1 MSLGDPVT
9 FASGASQYDRLMG
22 KPDYPLKTARL
33 TLRPFVMGDLDALHD
48 IQSRPEVTR
57 YLLYDA
63 RDRGQVRKVLEE
75 RIQADFVARDAL
87 NLAVVLPETGALIG
101 DVVLFLRS
109 REHRQGEIGYVFH
122 PDYGGRGYATEATRA
137 LLGLGFEHYGLHRIV
152 GRLDARNTASARLLE
167 RLGMRREAHLVQ
179 NEFIKGEWTDE
190 LVYAMLED
198 EWRSLLPDDDHR
210 AGRVVDD
217 L

>member
-1 MSLGDPVT
+1 MRSS
-9 FASGASQYDRLMG
+9 ARQYDRLMG
-22 KPDYPLKTARL
+22 KPHYPLKTARL
-33 TLRPFVMGDLDALHD
+33 TLRPFVIDDLNALHD
-48 IQSRPEVTR
+48 IQSRPGVTR

-63 RDRGQVRKVLEE
+63 RDRDQVRKVLEE
-75 RIQADFVARDAL
+75 RMQADFTERDAL
-87 NLAVVLPETGALIG
+87 NLAVVLTETGALIG

-109 REHRQGEIGYVFH
+109 QEQRQGEIGYVFH

-152 GRLDARNTASARLLE
+152 GRLDARNTPSARVLE
-167 RLGMRREAHLVQ
+167 RLGMRREARFVQ

-190 LVYAMLED
+190 LVYAMLEG
-198 EWRSLLPDDDHR
+198 EWRSLVPDDDHR

>member
-1 MSLGDPVT
+1 MSSEDPAS
-9 FASGASQYDRLMG
+9 FASGGTQYGRLMG

-33 TLRPFVMGDLDALHD
+33 TLRPCVIGDLDALYD

-57 YLLYDA
+57 YLLYGA
-63 RDRGQVRKVLEE
+63 RDRGQVRKVLED
-75 RIQADFVARDAL
+75 RIQADFLERDAL
-87 NLAVVLPETGALIG
+87 DLAVVLPETGVLIG

-109 REHRQGEIGYVFH
+109 QEHRQGEIGYVFH
-122 PDYGGRGYATEATRA
+122 PDYGGRGYATEAARA

-152 GRLDARNTASARLLE
+152 GRLDARNTASARVLE
-167 RLGMRREAHLVQ
+167 RLGMRREAHFVR
-179 NEFIKGEWTDE
+179 NEIVKGEWTDE
-190 LVYAMLED
+190 VVYAMLED
-198 EWRSLLPDDDHR
+198 EWRSLVPDDDDR

>member
-1 MSLGDPVT
+1 MNLDDPAT
-9 FASGASQYDRLMG
+9 FAPSASQYDRLMG

-33 TLRPFVMGDLDALHD
+33 VLRPFVAGDLDALHD

-57 YLLYDA
+57 YLLFDA
-63 RDRGQVRKVLEE
+63 RDRDQVRKELEE
-75 RIQADFVARDAL
+75 RKQADFIQRDAL
-87 NLAVVLPETGALIG
+87 NLAVVLPETGALVG

-109 REHRQGEIGYVFH
+109 QEQRQGEIGYVFH
-122 PDYGGRGYATEATRA
+122 PDYGGHGYATEAARA
-137 LLGLGFEHYGLHRIV
+137 VLGLGFGHYGMHRIV
-152 GRLDARNTASARLLE
+152 GRLDARNTASARVLE
-167 RLGMRREAHLVQ
+167 RLGMRREAHFVQ

-198 EWRSLLPDDDHR
+198 EWRSLRPDDDHR

>member
-1 MSLGDPVT
+1 
-9 FASGASQYDRLMG
+9 MG

-33 TLRPFVMGDLDALHD
+33 TLRPFVIGDLDALHD
-48 IQSRPEVTR
+48 IQSRPEATR

-63 RDRGQVRKVLEE
+63 RDRAQVREVLEE
-75 RIQADFVARDAL
+75 RMQADFIERDAL

-109 REHRQGEIGYVFH
+109 HEQRQGEIGYVFH
-122 PDYGGRGYATEATRA
+122 PDYGGRGYATEAARA

-152 GRLDARNTASARLLE
+152 GRLDARNTASARVLE
-167 RLGMRREAHLVQ
+167 RLGMRREAHFVQ

-198 EWRSLLPDDDHR
+198 EWRSLVPDDDHR